1 MNVTHRRVYRSL
13 GKNFNCL
20 FTKEAAWIQMD
31 RCELEKDQPKELWS
45 VPEGA
50 VPFFS

>member
-1 MNVTHRRVYRSL
+1 
-13 GKNFNCL
+13 
-20 FTKEAAWIQMD
+20 MD

-50 VPFFS
+50 VPFFSWALLEHSRGLSESV